1 MVTVARVGK
10 WFDNVASRSYIVPMK
25 TVGLR
30 ELKNGL
36 SRYVQ
41 EVRQG
46 QEILVTDRGRVVAE
60 LRPPTP
66 PEARQ
71 ALHPGIAALA
81 RRGLLTP
88 GAPGAPARYARLP
101 ALMPAGSA
109 LRLLA
114 AERGEQDG

>member
-1 MVTVARVGK
+1 VKPK
-10 WFDNVASRSYIVPMK
+10 WVDDVASRSYIVSMK
-25 TVGLR
+25 TIGLR

-36 SRYVQ
+36 SRFVR

-46 QEILVTDRGRVVAE
+46 QEILVTDRGQVVAE

-66 PEARQ
+66 PEARR

-88 GAPGAPARYARLP
+88 ATPGTPARYARLP

-114 AERGEQDG
+114 AERGEQGG

>member
-1 MVTVARVGK
+1 
-10 WFDNVASRSYIVPMK
+10 MK

-46 QEILVTDRGRVVAE
+46 EEILVTDRGQVVAE

-66 PEARQ
+66 PEARRV
-71 ALHPGIAALA
+71 LHPGIAALA

-88 GAPGAPARYARLP
+88 GTPGTPMQYARLP
-101 ALMPAGSA
+101 ALMPAGGA

-114 AERGEQDG
+114 AERGEQGE

>member
-1 MVTVARVGK
+1 
-10 WFDNVASRSYIVPMK
+10 MK

-46 QEILVTDRGRVVAE
+46 QEILVTDRGQVVAE

-66 PEARQ
+66 PEARR

-88 GAPGAPARYARLP
+88 GTPGTVRYARLP
-101 ALMPAGSA
+101 ALMPAGDA

-114 AERGEQDG
+114 AERGEQGG

>member
-1 MVTVARVGK
+1 MWLHGATL
-10 WFDNVASRSYIVPMK
+10 SLMK

-36 SRYVQ
+36 SRFVQ

-46 QEILVTDRGRVVAE
+46 QEILVTDDRGQVMWPGSGHRKP
-60 LRPPTP
+60 L
-66 PEARQ
+66 PEARR

-88 GAPGAPARYARLP
+88 GTPGGVPARYARLP
-101 ALMPAGSA
+101 AVMPAGSA

-114 AERGEQDG
+114 AERGEEGG

>member
-1 MVTVARVGK
+1 
-10 WFDNVASRSYIVPMK
+10 MK

-36 SRYVQ
+36 SRFVH

-46 QEILVTDRGRVVAE
+46 TEILVTDRGRVVAE

-66 PEARQ
+66 PEARR

-81 RRGLLTP
+81 RRGVLTI
-88 GAPGAPARYARLP
+88 GASSTPARYARLP
-101 ALMPAGSA
+101 ALMPEGSA

-114 AERGEQDG
+114 AERGEQGG